1 MFVFSRTQ
9 VIDSIGLKTKRMM
22 VETSKRHAEG
32 ARHDS
37 DQIPRPARCAS
48 DPIGT
53 RAWEAV
59 LEAHHALQ
67 DYCKNLSGL
76 INRLHGQLEQVIE
89 IHRKNLSEPE

>member
-1 MFVFSRTQ
+1 MT
-9 VIDSIGLKTKRMM
+9 VIKFPD
-22 VETSKRHAEG
+22 
-32 ARHDS
+32 
-37 DQIPRPARCAS
+37 RPVVH
-48 DPIGT
+48 PIQSAQEPG
-53 RAWEAV
+53 EAV